1 MRELHGQYPGAFSIS
16 PCVAAGRSGRSRQR
30 EDRRNRF
37 RPASV
42 RMPMPHRM
50 RLPVFLSIAVSSS
63 VGCGGLAG
71 TTTQEPE
78 GALPAPFRPV
88 PEAQGMRFNSG
99 MAERERL
106 VIRDGAA
113 WADVWSRI
121 ASPFR
126 PAPPVPAVDFD
137 RNVVIVA
144 SMGAQ
149 GSSGYAIAVDEVQIA
164 GGEARVSVTEESP
177 ASGCI
182 VLAEITDPVAVVA
195 GPRFPGQS
203 TFVERTSRHECR

>member
-1 MRELHGQYPGAFSIS
+1 
-16 PCVAAGRSGRSRQR
+16 
-30 EDRRNRF
+30 
-37 RPASV
+37 
-42 RMPMPHRM
+42 M
-50 RLPVFLSIAVSSS
+50 RLAFPVFLSIAVSSS
-63 VGCGGLAG
+63 VGCGGPAG
-71 TTTQEPE
+71 TTPQEPE

-88 PEAQGMRFNSG
+88 PEAHGMRFNSG
-99 MAERERL
+99 MAQRERL

-113 WADVWSRI
+113 WADIWSRI

-149 GSSGYAIAVDEVQIA
+149 GSSGYAITVDEVGIT
-164 GGEARVSVTEESP
+164 GGEARVSVTEVSP

-182 VLAEITDPVAVVA
+182 VLAEITDPVAVVV
-195 GPRFPGQS
+195 GPRFQGQP

>member
-1 MRELHGQYPGAFSIS
+1 
-16 PCVAAGRSGRSRQR
+16 
-30 EDRRNRF
+30 
-37 RPASV
+37 
-42 RMPMPHRM
+42 
-50 RLPVFLSIAVSSS
+50 
-63 VGCGGLAG
+63 
-71 TTTQEPE
+71 
-78 GALPAPFRPV
+78 
-88 PEAQGMRFNSG
+88 MRFNSG
-99 MAERERL
+99 MAKRARL

-144 SMGAQ
+144 SMGAK
-149 GSSGYAIAVDEVQIA
+149 GSSGYAITVDEVQIA

-182 VLAEITDPVAVVA
+182 TLAEITDPVAVVA
-195 GPRFPGQS
+195 GPRFPGQP
-203 TFVERTSRHECR
+203 TFVERTSRRECR